1 MILTQCAVC
10 AVDLGLTLGKKCGRC
25 STRYCGQA
33 CQVQHWKEGGHD
45 TLCKPIKKA
54 GGAEQY
60 NADKKYKEAVAEAVE
75 ECAEDTKGQTCY
87 ICTEAVHWKTKEGL
101 VRGCACRGA
110 SGFVHVS
117 CLVEQAKIWND
128 EAEENNLDDERADAR
143 WLQWLKCSV
152 CEQHY
157 HGVVEH
163 ALGWACWKTYLG
175 RPETDASRQCAL
187 GLLGEGLIANRD
199 FQTALAVFEAKLDM
213 QRRLWPS
220 RDVLRVET
228 NIAECYA
235 ALGRHEEA
243 INRRR
248 AIYDKCLA
256 KDGPTGE
263 RVIVYGLELARSLVG
278 DYFFAEAKT
287 FLRDLIPKA
296 ESVFGNQDHDTLI
309 LQVLYAEA
317 VHKDA
322 DSSLDEQR
330 EAIAML
336 EDSHR
341 IARQV
346 YGASHPRCE
355 DAEQTLESAR
365 KRLSAQEARLVEDA
379 SEKLAQGLRI
389 DGDDESD
396 AP

>member
-1 MILTQCAVC
+1 M
-10 AVDLGLTLGKKCGRC
+10 
-25 STRYCGQA
+25 
-33 CQVQHWKEGGHD
+33 
-45 TLCKPIKKA
+45 
-54 GGAEQY
+54 
-60 NADKKYKEAVAEAVE
+60 
-75 ECAEDTKGQTCY
+75 
-87 ICTEAVHWKTKEGL
+87 
-101 VRGCACRGA
+101 RGCACRGM

-117 CLVEQAKIWND
+117 CLVEQAKILND

-143 WLQWLKCSV
+143 WLQWFKCSL
-152 CEQHY
+152 CEQNY

-175 RPETDASRQCAL
+175 RPEKDGSRHCAL
-187 GLLGEGLIANRD
+187 SMLGEALIKKGDDHTA
-199 FQTALAVFEAKLDM
+199 ALAVFEAQLDM

-220 RDVLRVET
+220 HDVLRIET

-235 ALGRHEEA
+235 ALGRHKEA
-243 INRRR
+243 IDLRR
-248 AIYDKCLA
+248 AVYDKGLA
-256 KDGPTGE
+256 KNGPTDE
-263 RVIVYGLELARSLVG
+263 KVIVYGMYLAQSLVG

-296 ESVFGNQDHDTLI
+296 ESVFGNQDNDTLI
-309 LQVLYAEA
+309 SQVLYAEA
-317 VHKDA
+317 VYKDA
-322 DSSLDEQR
+322 HSSLNEQR
-330 EAIAML
+330 DAIAML

-355 DAEQTLESAR
+355 DVKQTLESAR

-389 DGDDESD
+389 DGDESE